1 MIFDIDGTLIDSFS
15 AYYSAFNKGIS
26 QYNLE
31 PVSKEFLIN
40 CLKRGLSL
48 GEIIQKILPNNLNE
62 SIIEKCKEKIL
73 ELFLKVEGDE
83 VSPFPGINELFR
95 DLKDRGVKIGVA
107 TGRMSLPEDEWK
119 RFKRFGLDRFID
131 TIVTSKE
138 VEKRKPAP
146 DLIVECAKR
155 LNIPIE
161 ECLVVGDTEADIIA
175 AKMAGAIPVAVTTG
189 QDSIDLLMKEKPE
202 YVFRN
207 LNDLK
212 IFLEEQEN
220 DR

>member
-1 MIFDIDGTLIDSFS
+1 VIFDIDGTLIDSFS
-15 AYYSAFNKGIS
+15 AYYSAFNKGIG

-95 DLKDRGVKIGVA
+95 DLKDRGLKIGVA